1 MSIFLKSFGAYILS
15 AGFCALWMSGAD
27 AASAGRVAYSGA
39 RANMYGAG
47 AANAARMPSSPTL
60 PINSVG
66 NMGGSIYNNKN
77 TSISNPVPDPEPDP
91 DPVSECGTM
100 TVEDCMISIASC
112 INNGALPNG
121 INDLFDEEV
130 RNAILNGMGL
140 CAAQVDV
147 CIDQVEVKTENNG
160 CKKIYNTAADV
171 WIDFNSRR
179 VQPEYYNF
187 VLRKTGLTP
196 NQAENT
202 CWLLDRNVYG
212 TSFTALNEQNYT
224 DGNPQWQVTNEYGKS
239 VASYN
244 QIIDS
249 KDAKNNEYDKYPY
262 KTKPA
267 GLTVNSDGF
276 YDAQRGHYARWDA
289 KTATCL
295 VRVAAYNKDK
305 HITNNWLF
313 GAVGD
318 ERPAEVWRAAGDSF
332 TCDKDL
338 FGFSL
343 MNDTK
348 TVAVVGVGGGTVL
361 GTGVGAAFIHGDRAF
376 DCSKNQQLKALS
388 AAMTTEKLSKLNM
401 FVKTAAKD
409 GTPAET
415 YKFPVTGGTLTK
427 DNCTDIVGLYEKYV
441 KYKTEY
447 TLCDGDVSSYMLMV
461 VAAENCVDWSQCLSK
476 LQSDKNYGDLF
487 KYCGTAPD
495 GINESEKKLYG
506 SNINSLQ
513 QCAAHLEEKVLP
525 TKLPEGMCSFRN
537 MLAKDADVRC
547 SDGGTLCVSKAQIG
561 RQLGILDGVFDAEVS
576 ELLQGEKNNVGKALG
591 VGAAVGA
598 GAGGLATAITALVEH
613 SNISCRVGDGL
624 AQVGLNKAHKID
636 TLKDFYVKWNLRLPD
651 VIAPTKSVTNYK
663 ELEQVCKLYGQSECD
678 DVQVSFKAGTTIETI
693 HTICQFDTTRGQC
706 LVNDTVAASHGLVPP
721 AAAQ

>member
-1 MSIFLKSFGAYILS
+1 MSALLRLFGMYVLG
-15 AGFCALWMSGAD
+15 AGVCALGMSGAD
-27 AASAGRVAYSGA
+27 AAPAAVRGAYSGA
-39 RANMYGAG
+39 RANMYGT
-47 AANAARMPSSPTL
+47 NTARMPSSPSLTL
-60 PINSVG
+60 NNVG
-66 NMGGSIYNNKN
+66 NVSTGVRNNN
-77 TSISNPVPDPEPDP
+77 ISVSTTPSNPKPDPETSDNCA
-91 DPVSECGTM
+91 DAM
-100 TVEDCMISIASC
+100 TVEECMTMIASC
-112 INNGALPNG
+112 VNGGALPNG
-121 INDLFDEEV
+121 INDLFDADV
-130 RNAILNGMGL
+130 RNAIMNGMGL
-140 CAAQVDV
+140 CSAQVDMCLDGV
-147 CIDQVEVKTENNG
+147 KIKTENGSCTNV
-160 CKKIYNTAADV
+160 YNAATDV

-212 TSFTALNEQNYT
+212 TSFTALNEDNYN
-224 DGNPQWQVTNEYGKS
+224 GNPQWQVTNEYGKS

-244 QIIDS
+244 QQADPR
-249 KDAKNNEYDKYPY
+249 DGEYDY

-267 GLTVNSDGF
+267 GLTVNSNGF

-305 HITNNWLF
+305 HITNSWLF
-313 GAVGD
+313 DAIGD
-318 ERPAEVWRAAGDSF
+318 ERPAEVWRAAGESF
-332 TCDKDL
+332 TCNKDL

-348 TVAVVGVGGGTVL
+348 TVAVVGVGGGAVL
-361 GTGVGAAFIHGDRAF
+361 GAGVGAAFIHGDRAF

-401 FVKTAAKD
+401 FVKTAA
-409 GTPAET
+409 TANVPAEA

-447 TLCDGDVSSYMLMV
+447 TLCDGDASSYMLMV
-461 VAAENCVDWSQCLSK
+461 VAAENCNEWSQCLSK
-476 LQSDKNYGDLF
+476 LKSDKNYGDLF
-487 KYCGTAPD
+487 KYCDAVPENVT
-495 GINESEKKLYG
+495 ESEKGLYG

-537 MLAKDADVRC
+537 MLAQNADVRC
-547 SDGGTLCVSKAQIG
+547 SDGGTLCVPKAQIG

-576 ELLQGEKNNVGKALG
+576 ELLQGQKNNVGKALG
-591 VGAAVGA
+591 IGTAVGA
-598 GAGGLATAITALVEH
+598 GAGGLATAITALVEKE
-613 SNISCRVGDGL
+613 NISCRVGDGL
-624 AQVGLNKAHKID
+624 AQVGLNKAHRID

-651 VIAPTKSVTNYK
+651 AITPAKTIKTYE
-663 ELEQVCKLYGQSECD
+663 ELKQVCKLYSNTECD
-678 DVQVSFKAGTTIETI
+678 SVQVNFKAGNKIETLY
-693 HTICQFDTTRGQC
+693 TICKFDDTMGQC
-706 LVNDTVAASHGLVPP
+706 LVNDTVATSHGLTP
-721 AAAQ
+721 APAQ

>member
-1 MSIFLKSFGAYILS
+1 MSIFLKSFGVYILS

-47 AANAARMPSSPTL
+47 AANTARMPSSPTL

-77 TSISNPVPDPEPDP
+77 TSISNPVPDPTPDP
-91 DPVSECGTM
+91 DTDPECGTM

-121 INDLFDEEV
+121 INDLFDEDV

-147 CIDQVEVKTENNG
+147 CIDQVEVKTENNP

-212 TSFTALNEQNYT
+212 TSFTALNEQNHT

-244 QIIDS
+244 SQVDPR
-249 KDAKNNEYDKYPY
+249 DNDFDY

-267 GLTVNSDGF
+267 GLDVNSNGF

-361 GTGVGAAFIHGDRAF
+361 GTGVGAAFIHGDRNFSCENKQHLAELNKVLTSE
-376 DCSKNQQLKALS
+376 DLA
-388 AAMTTEKLSKLNM
+388 KLNA
-401 FVKTAAKD
+401 FAKQNN
-409 GTPAET
+409 GN
-415 YKFPVTGGTLTK
+415 YNFPVTGSELNPNQCK
-427 DNCTDIVGLYEKYV
+427 DFVGLYEKYI

-447 TLCDGDVSSYMLMV
+447 DLCDGNVSTDDIIVSI
-461 VAAENCVDWSQCLSK
+461 ESKNCNDWSTCLETLMGLNSPY
-476 LQSDKNYGDLF
+476 KNYF
-487 KYCGTAPD
+487 KYCKAAEEGYVDEDETLYQAT
-495 GINESEKKLYG
+495 ESA
-506 SNINSLQ
+506 ND
-513 QCAAHLEEKVLP
+513 CAAHIARTVIPSLDKDGCWF
-525 TKLPEGMCSFRN
+525 KD
-537 MLAKDADVRC
+537 MLGDNTDVRC
-547 SDGGTLCVSKAQIG
+547 RVEKRGCLTKDQIG
-561 RQLGILDGVFDAEVS
+561 KQLNILSGIFDDIEI
-576 ELLQGEKNNVGKALG
+576 LKGEKNNVGKALG

-663 ELEQVCKLYGQSECD
+663 ELEQVCKLYGQSECN

-693 HTICQFDTTRGQC
+693 HTICHFDTSRGQC
-706 LVNDTVAASHGLVPP
+706 LVNDAVAKSHGLVPP